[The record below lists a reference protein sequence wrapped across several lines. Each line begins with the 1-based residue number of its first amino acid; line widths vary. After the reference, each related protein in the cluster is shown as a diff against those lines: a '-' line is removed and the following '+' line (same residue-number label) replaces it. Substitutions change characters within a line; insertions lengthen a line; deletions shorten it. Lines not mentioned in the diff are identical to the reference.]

1 MRTRSAKRA
10 AGIDP
15 GLVLLLTPLLWGATF
30 PAAKIA
36 LRHLPVLTFMAWTRG
51 LGFLAILA
59 AVPFMRRRGGQAEAA
74 TWRRVAGPGVLLGVL
89 VFVAYLLQTEG
100 LARTTA
106 TNAGFITGLYV
117 VLTPILAAIVFRHR
131 IPLPAWIAVVG
142 SVAGLALLSI
152 RHLGSVHLY
161 SGDLLVAAGAVVWAG
176 HVVSVG
182 RFSPRYP
189 AWQLSLAQMGAT
201 AVLQFVV
208 VVPVGLRPSAVAGH
222 SVWALL
228 ILTGVFGSGLAYTL
242 QIVGQQTLTVVRAVV
257 LLAGEAIFSA
267 VFSAV
272 WLGERLSL
280 HQWLGAAVVL
290 GAMAWSELSARRSPG
305 PMLEPASAA

>member
-1 MRTRSAKRA
+1 
-10 AGIDP
+10 
-15 GLVLLLTPLLWGATF
+15 
-30 PAAKIA
+30 
-36 LRHLPVLTFMAWTRG
+36 
-51 LGFLAILA
+51 
-59 AVPFMRRRGGQAEAA
+59 
-74 TWRRVAGPGVLLGVL
+74 
-89 VFVAYLLQTEG
+89 
-100 LARTTA
+100 
-106 TNAGFITGLYV
+106 
-117 VLTPILAAIVFRHR
+117 
-131 IPLPAWIAVVG
+131 
-142 SVAGLALLSI
+142 
-152 RHLGSVHLY
+152 
-161 SGDLLVAAGAVVWAG
+161 VAAGAVVWAG

-222 SVWALL
+222 SVWVLL

-242 QIVGQQTLTVVRAVV
+242 QIVAQQTLTVVRAVV

-280 HQWLGAAVVL
+280 HQWLGAAGVL
-290 GAMAWSELSARRSPG
+290 V
-305 PMLEPASAA
+305 PASGRRRGPPRRCPPRLPIGASRSLEDHLSHPRR